1 MDVLRMYF
9 GALAGQRRG
18 VLVLLGWSV
27 LEGVPAFLSGR
38 LVALAV
44 DRGFGVGQPLVGVG
58 WLLVFAAVAVLGGF
72 GLRQVF
78 QHLGAVIEPMR
89 DALVGVVVRGVLN
102 DGVSHRRQPDAS
114 AVARITRHVEVVRD
128 ATAGVLVQ
136 ARALLVTTTAALVGL
151 VTTVADLAWLV
162 VSPVLVALVLFALLL
177 PSLARRQRDQVMADE
192 ASAEVAGTVLVG
204 IRDVVACDAVRQAE
218 DEVGERVDRQAEVA
232 VRVAWANALR
242 GLVIAVG
249 GFAPMALLVV
259 AAPAKVASGQLTA
272 GAVLGAVVY
281 LSTSVQPALRRLADT
296 TSTVVLRL
304 MVALRR
310 LEEAAPKPAEP
321 AGDEVPTGRDV
332 VLRGLTFGWGEH
344 AEPVVRDLDLDL
356 APGDHLAVVG
366 PSGIGKSTVAGL
378 LTGLMAPRAG
388 TVTLGGVPVHL
399 VRPAVRHRRIALIPQ
414 ETYLFTGTLREN
426 LALFA
431 PTATDADLLAAVD
444 AVGATELVARIG
456 GLSAALGHAG
466 AGLSAGEAQLLAV
479 ARVYACPAELVILDE
494 ATSHL
499 DPTAEA
505 RVERAFAARG
515 GILVVIAHRL
525 SSALRA
531 KRVLVMDGGP
541 PLMGE
546 HADLVRSS
554 PAYAELMQAWL
565 PAESVRPSY

>member
-1 MDVLRMYF
+1 M
-9 GALAGQRRG
+9 
-18 VLVLLGWSV
+18 
-27 LEGVPAFLSGR
+27 
-38 LVALAV
+38 
-44 DRGFGVGQPLVGVG
+44 
-58 WLLVFAAVAVLGGF
+58 FAAVAVLGGF

-78 QHLGAVIEPMR
+78 RHLGAVIEPMR
-89 DALVGVVVRGVLN
+89 DALVGVVVRGVLH
-102 DGVSHRRQPDAS
+102 DGATHRRQPDAS

-162 VSPVLVALVLFALLL
+162 VSPVVLALVLFGLLL
-177 PSLARRQRDQVMADE
+177 PSLARRQREQVMSDE
-192 ASAEVAGTVLVG
+192 RSAEVAGTVLVG
-204 IRDVVACDAVRQAE
+204 IRDVVACGAE
-218 DEVGERVDRQAEVA
+218 QEAGDEVSAAIDRQADA
-232 VRVAWANALR
+232 SVRVAWANSLR

-249 GFAPMALLVV
+249 GFAPLALLVV

-310 LEEAAPKPAEP
+310 LSEAAPAPAPP
-321 AGDEVPTGRDV
+321 AGDEVPTGNAV
-332 VLRGLTFGWGEH
+332 SLRGVTFGWGEH

-366 PSGIGKSTVAGL
+366 PSGIGKSTLAGL
-378 LTGLMAPRAG
+378 LTGLMAPREG
-388 TVTLGGVPVHL
+388 TAALGGVPVHL

-414 ETYLFTGTLREN
+414 ETYLFTGTVREN
-426 LALFA
+426 LALFT
-431 PTATDADLLAAVD
+431 PDATDAELLAAVD
-444 AVGATELVARIG
+444 AVGATDLVAGLG
-456 GLSAALGHAG
+456 GLDGALGHAG
-466 AGLSAGEAQLLAV
+466 SGMSAGEAQLLAV
-479 ARVYACPAELVILDE
+479 ARVFACPAEIVILDE

-505 RVERAFAARG
+505 KVERAFAERG
-515 GILVVIAHRL
+515 GVLVVIAHRL

-541 PLMGE
+541 ALVGE
-546 HADLVRSS
+546 HTDLVRTS

-565 PAESVRPSY
+565 PAESARPSY

>member
-1 MDVLRMYF
+1 MRLYL

-44 DRGFGVGQPLVGVG
+44 DRGFAAGRPLVGVG
-58 WLLVFAAVAVLGGF
+58 WLLVFAVVAVLGGF

-89 DALVGVVVRGVLN
+89 DALVRVVVRGVLH
-102 DGVSHRRQPDAS
+102 DGTSHRRQPDAS

-136 ARALLVTTTAALVGL
+136 ARALLVTTTAALIGL

-162 VSPVLVALVLFALLL
+162 VSPVVVALLLFALLL

-192 ASAEVAGTVLVG
+192 NSAEAAGTVLVG
-204 IRDVVACDAVRQAE
+204 IRDVTACDAVREAG
-218 DEVGERVDRQAEVA
+218 DGVGRTIDRQAEVA
-232 VRVAWANALR
+232 VRVAWANSLR

-249 GFAPMALLVV
+249 GFAPLALLVV

-310 LEEAAPKPAEP
+310 LSEAAPAPAPP
-321 AGDEVPTGRDV
+321 AGDEVPDGHAVTM
-332 VLRGLTFGWGEH
+332 RGLTFGWGEH

-378 LTGLMAPRAG
+378 LTGLMPPRSG
-388 TVTLGGVPVHL
+388 TVKLGGVPVHL
-399 VRPAVRHRRIALIPQ
+399 VRPALRHERIALIPQ

-426 LALFA
+426 LALFTPGA
-431 PTATDADLLAAVD
+431 SDEDLLAAVD
-444 AVGATELVARIG
+444 AVGASELVARIG
-456 GLSAALGHAG
+456 GLDAALGHAG

-479 ARVYACPAELVILDE
+479 ARVHACPASLVILDE

-499 DPTAEA
+499 DPAAEA
-505 RVERAFAARG
+505 RVERAFAERG

-541 PLMGE
+541 PLLGD